1 MPLPFLKNKINQP
14 GMIIETR
21 KPDENP
27 SQEEESNDDEGLE
40 MAASDLIDAIH
51 NKDPKAAASAMRAA
65 FELMES
71 QPPDESNEEEQG
83 EEE

>member
-1 MPLPFLKNKINQP
+1 MLPFLKNKIQSP

-40 MAASDLIDAIH
+40 MAAQDLIDAVH
-51 NKDPKAAASAMRAA
+51 SKDVKGVASAMRAA
-65 FELMES
+65 FEFLES
-71 QPPDESNEEEQG
+71 QPHEEAGHEESEEGVE
-83 EEE
+83 